1 MTRVVNL
8 LRFVAGFLVI
18 MVMTLVVMV
27 AVTLLLPF
35 RVARI
40 YVCNWWGHVVGRSI
54 VFLAGV
60 TPKVAGRERLK
71 GSMPAIYVMN
81 HASTLD
87 AFSGIWM
94 CPYGGCGVFKKEI
107 VKVPFYGQLAWMSGH
122 LLLDRANTGKAVETL
137 KNMADFMRKH
147 RLGIW
152 IFPEG
157 TRSRDGRLL
166 PFKKG
171 FVHMAVATGFP
182 VVPVIVHGAHK
193 NWEKGSLLD
202 FRPMTM
208 DVEVLP
214 AIDTSGWKE
223 ETAVE
228 HVQEVHAVFVKTL
241 RDDQKPLPGAPAVAT
256 SRHDV
261 STQPATVAAP

>member
-1 MTRVVNL
+1 MS
-8 LRFVAGFLVI
+8 RFVSLIRLILGFIVI
-18 MVMTLVVMV
+18 MIMTIIVISLCVV
-27 AVTLLLPF
+27 LLPF

-60 TPKVAGRERLK
+60 TPQVTGRDRIK
-71 GSMPAIYVMN
+71 TSMPAIFVMN

-87 AFSGIWM
+87 AFSGIWL

-122 LLLDRANTGKAVETL
+122 LLLDRGNTGRAVETL
-137 KNMADFMRKH
+137 KNMATFMQKH

-157 TRSRDGRLL
+157 TRARDGRLQ

-171 FVHMAVATGFP
+171 FVHIALATGFP
-182 VVPVIVHGAHK
+182 VVPVVVHGAHH
-193 NWEKGSLLD
+193 NWEKGKFQFKPMQLD
-202 FRPMTM
+202 I
-208 DVEVLP
+208 DVLP
-214 AIDTSGWKE
+214 PIDTKDWKE
-223 ETAVE
+223 ETAGE
-228 HVQEVHAVFVKTL
+228 HARMVHEVFVAAL
-241 RDDQKPLPGAPAVAT
+241 RDDQKPFQASPVTPATAPASA
-256 SRHDV
+256 S
-261 STQPATVAAP
+261 

>member
-1 MTRVVNL
+1 MSKVVSI
-8 LRFVAGFLVI
+8 LRFIVGFTV
-18 MVMTLVVMV
+18 MVVMTLIVMV
-27 AVTLLLPF
+27 AVIVLLPW
-35 RVARI
+35 RVGRI
-40 YVCNWWGHVVGRSI
+40 YVCNWWGHVVGRTI

-60 TPKVAGRERLK
+60 TPVVRGWDRLK
-71 GSMPAIYVMN
+71 GSMPAVFVMN

-122 LLLDRANTGKAVETL
+122 LLIDRSNTGKAVETL
-137 KNMADFMRKH
+137 KDMAVFMNKH

-171 FVHMAVATGFP
+171 FVHMAIATGFP
-182 VVPVIVHGAHK
+182 VVPVVVHGAHK
-193 NWEKGSLLD
+193 NWEKGSMLE
-202 FRPMTM
+202 FKPMTLEV
-208 DVEVLP
+208 DVLP
-214 AIDTSGWKE
+214 PIDTKGWKE
-223 ETAVE
+223 ETAAE
-228 HVQEVHAVFVKTL
+228 HAQQVHDAFVATL
-241 RDDQKPLPGAPAVAT
+241 KEDQRPLPAATPTVTPSPEPPASTPTPVA
-256 SRHDV
+256 S
-261 STQPATVAAP
+261 

>member
-1 MTRVVNL
+1 MNRITSV
-8 LRFVAGFLVI
+8 LRFVLGFLVI
-18 MVMTLVVMV
+18 MVVTPLVMV
-27 AVTLLLPF
+27 AVIAMLPF

-40 YVCNWWGHVVGRSI
+40 HICNWWGHVVGRSI

-60 TPKVAGRERLK
+60 TPRISGQERLK

-87 AFSGIWM
+87 AFSGVWM

-122 LLLDRANTGKAVETL
+122 LLLDRSNTGKAIETL
-137 KNMADFMRKH
+137 KHMATFMKRH
-147 RLGIW
+147 RLGVW

-171 FVHMAVATGFP
+171 FVHMAIATRFP
-182 VVPVIVHGAHK
+182 VVPVVVHGAHK
-193 NWEKGSLLD
+193 NWEKGK
-202 FRPMTM
+202 FTFHPMTM
-208 DVEVLP
+208 DVDVLAP
-214 AIDTSGWKE
+214 IDTSSWKE
-223 ETAVE
+223 ETAQD
-228 HVQEVHAVFVKTL
+228 HASAVHALFAQTL
-241 RDDQKPLPGAPAVAT
+241 RDDQKPLSV
-256 SRHDV
+256 
-261 STQPATVAAP
+261 

>member
-8 LRFVAGFLVI
+8 FRFVAGFVVI
-18 MVMTLVVMV
+18 MVMTLIVMV
-27 AVTLLLPF
+27 AVVLLLPF

-60 TPKVAGRERLK
+60 TPRVQGWDRLT
-71 GSMPAIYVMN
+71 GSMPAIFVMN

-107 VKVPFYGQLAWMSGH
+107 VKVPFYGQLAWLSGH
-122 LLLDRANTGKAVETL
+122 LLLDRNNTGKAVETL
-137 KNMADFMRKH
+137 KKMAAFMQKNS
-147 RLGIW
+147 LGIW

-157 TRSRDGRLL
+157 TRSRDGRLQ

-171 FVHMAVATGFP
+171 FVHMAIATGFP
-182 VVPVIVHGAHK
+182 VVPVVVHGAHK

-202 FRPMTM
+202 FKPMTM
-208 DVEVLP
+208 DVDVLAP
-214 AIDTSGWKE
+214 IETKGWKE
-223 ETAVE
+223 ETAAE
-228 HVQEVHAVFVKTL
+228 HALAVHTVFAQTL
-241 RDDQKPLPGAPAVAT
+241 RDDQKPSLVPAAVEA
-256 SRHDV
+256 V
-261 STQPATVAAP
+261 PAR

>member
-1 MTRVVNL
+1 M
-8 LRFVAGFLVI
+8 
-18 MVMTLVVMV
+18 
-27 AVTLLLPF
+27 LPF

-40 YVCNWWGHVVGRSI
+40 HICNWWGHVVGRTI

-60 TPKVAGRERLK
+60 TPKVNGWERLK
-71 GSMPAIYVMN
+71 GSMPAIFVMN
-81 HASTLD
+81 HTSTLD

-122 LLLDRANTGKAVETL
+122 LLIDRSNTGKAVETL
-137 KNMADFMRKH
+137 KDMAKFMNKH

-171 FVHMAVATGFP
+171 FVHMAIATGFP
-182 VVPVIVHGAHK
+182 VVPVVVHGAHK
-193 NWEKGSLLD
+193 NWEKGTFLG
-202 FRPMTM
+202 FKPMTM
-208 DVEVLP
+208 HVDVLP
-214 AIDTSGWKE
+214 PIDTKGWKE
-223 ETAVE
+223 ETAAE
-228 HVQEVHAVFVKTL
+228 HAQAVHDVMAAQL
-241 RDDQKPLPGAPAVAT
+241 ADDQKPAPVVVAPALVPPVAPGA
-256 SRHDV
+256 
-261 STQPATVAAP
+261 APVVP

>member
-1 MTRVVNL
+1 MNRVVNL
-8 LRFVAGFLVI
+8 FRFVAGFLFI
-18 MVMTLVVMV
+18 MVMTLIVMV
-27 AVTLLLPF
+27 AVTVMLPF

-40 YVCNWWGHVVGRSI
+40 HICNWWGHVVGRTI

-60 TPKVAGRERLK
+60 TPKVNGWERLK
-71 GSMPAIYVMN
+71 GSMPAIFVMN
-81 HASTLD
+81 HTSTLD

-122 LLLDRANTGKAVETL
+122 LLIDRGNTGKAVETL
-137 KNMADFMRKH
+137 KDMAKFMNKH

-171 FVHMAVATGFP
+171 FVHMAIATGFP
-182 VVPVIVHGAHK
+182 VVPVVVHGAHK
-193 NWEKGSLLD
+193 NWEKGTFLG
-202 FRPMTM
+202 FKPMTM
-208 DVEVLP
+208 HVDVLP
-214 AIDTSGWKE
+214 PIDTKGWKE
-223 ETAVE
+223 ETAAE
-228 HVQEVHAVFVKTL
+228 HAQAVHDVMAAQL
-241 RDDQKPLPGAPAVAT
+241 ADDQKPAPVVVAPALVPPVAPGA
-256 SRHDV
+256 
-261 STQPATVAAP
+261 APVVP